1 MTRRVTF
8 WSLLS
13 DLVSPRACV
22 ACGARLAESEEVV
35 CAACNLHLPRTG
47 FAATPRDNAM
57 VRLFWGHIPVERAAA
72 LFYYQAQADASHAI
86 YQLKYHDHPDYAH
99 LLGRLAAKEAM
110 PLAFF
115 EGIDTIVPVPLAPTR
130 QRERGYNQAMEMA
143 RGVAEATGLPILAK
157 AVRRRTFGGSQTM
170 QRDYRQRTENVE
182 GAFELVR
189 PDQVRGRHVLLVD
202 DVVTTGATATACGK
216 ALCAAGDVTISVLSL
231 GFTK

>member
-1 MTRRVTF
+1 MKEAYPIILTQEKN
-8 WSLLS
+8 WY
-13 DLVSPRACV
+13 LVYVPDFEINTQGES
-22 ACGARLAESEEVV
+22 LAE
-35 CAACNLHLPRTG
+35 
-47 FAATPRDNAM
+47 
-57 VRLFWGHIPVERAAA
+57 
-72 LFYYQAQADASHAI
+72 
-86 YQLKYHDHPDYAH
+86 
-99 LLGRLAAKEAM
+99 
-110 PLAFF
+110 
-115 EGIDTIVPVPLAPTR
+115 
-130 QRERGYNQAMEMA
+130 AMEMA
-143 RGVAEATGLPILAK
+143 RGVAEATGLAILAK